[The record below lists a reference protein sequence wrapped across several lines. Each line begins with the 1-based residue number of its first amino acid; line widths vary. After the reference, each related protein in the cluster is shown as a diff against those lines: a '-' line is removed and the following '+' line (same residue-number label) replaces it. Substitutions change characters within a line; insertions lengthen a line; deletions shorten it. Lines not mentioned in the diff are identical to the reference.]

1 MKCKSLFAKKP
12 NEKTCRTYNNLWCAN
27 NKETKAGRKHCED
40 LWKEFC
46 AHGLNDSNFLTEFRL
61 HTHQRWFEM
70 YLAVSLKGVGLNV
83 KRPPNSER
91 EGGPDFLIKNGKRK
105 IWVEAVCSGPGEEGK
120 LDSVPK
126 LQYKSGEQV
135 PARYILPQDQ
145 IVLRLHSS
153 LTEKGKKYEDYLEKE
168 IVKQDDVLVVAINI
182 HDVPRAW
189 HQMEPLMMKALYAVR
204 NLGIKARDFNS
215 EEDPVVYCEQ
225 RSLIQKTADEKFHV
239 QPFIDG
245 SMQHIAAVL
254 GSSSDMC
261 NLPCGRFG
269 DDFILF
275 PNLTPVP
282 KTKWVEGSIKLGTEW
297 SFQESNGEWKGQK
310 TSYCEQ

>member
-12 NEKTCRTYNNLWCAN
+12 NERTCRTYNNLWCAN
-27 NKETKAGRKHCED
+27 NNETKAGRKHCED

-83 KRPPNSER
+83 KRPPNSKR
-91 EGGPDFLIKNGKRK
+91 KGGPDFLIKNGKRK

-120 LDSVPK
+120 PDSVPK

-135 PARYILPQDQ
+135 PARYISQDP
-145 IVLRLHSS
+145 IVVRLYSS
-153 LTEKGKKYEDYLEKE
+153 LKEKGKKYEDYLEKG
-168 IVKQDDVLVVAINI
+168 IAKQDDVLVVVINT
-182 HDVPRAW
+182 HDVPYAW
-189 HQMEPLMMKALYAVR
+189 DDEMEFLMMRALYGVE
-204 NLGIKARDFNS
+204 NLMIKAQDFNS

-225 RSLIQKTADEKFHV
+225 ISSIQKKCGEEVDV

-297 SFQESNGEWKGQK
+297 
-310 TSYCEQ
+310 